1 MTVRSTRGERAEG
14 AVRGRAWDACEQER
28 GSATAELAV
37 VLPVVVLVLGL
48 VLGTGAA
55 SARITTTTEAAAAAA
70 RSLGRGESQAQARS
84 LAAQVQP
91 DATLQISD
99 QGDLVCVRANSAQ
112 RLLGALPLDITQ
124 RVCVP
129 REGR

>member
-1 MTVRSTRGERAEG
+1 MRSTRGERAEG

-129 REGR
+129 RGGR